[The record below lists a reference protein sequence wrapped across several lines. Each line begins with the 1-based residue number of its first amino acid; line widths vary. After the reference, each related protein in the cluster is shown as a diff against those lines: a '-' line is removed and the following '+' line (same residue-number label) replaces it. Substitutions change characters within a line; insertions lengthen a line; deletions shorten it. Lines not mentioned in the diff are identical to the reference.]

1 MKKAGLLDKA
11 PLMALPYMV
20 QRAKNDIAKR
30 KPYPYSHG
38 YYYVYKTRKY
48 FRAQK
53 TCMEDVLEVDVYTRR
68 DMILD
73 RKEPR
78 FRIFLNNKEKDFV
91 TWDCVHSKWS
101 KAKIDF
107 LDYEDQD
114 TTYSPG
120 KKEQASKETIR
131 MVNQFLGSSSMYDV
145 GTVVRQFQ
153 VDIRKDALEKQHRL
167 ITDAIDERMAV
178 VPDLP
183 PSFGKWVRNNTT
195 EDYMF
200 YKDHKTGYCDHCRE
214 MVSLREKPR
223 HNTVGKCPKCGRTII
238 YKSWGKQLTVEDE
251 TRAEILQKLQDGSGY
266 VLRSFKIKK
275 IEKKADGYIPNFYIF
290 EDFRDIYSNSLYRE
304 RSYEWGEFKNTGIT
318 RWCDYGTINH
328 GGYGW
333 YYDRRSSAIL
343 YSPNLTR
350 MLADTELKYMPV
362 AEIVRVAGRKR
373 VEFKELISNLKGNTG
388 KQYERMYKAG
398 LKTFVSDQLIGVH
411 TMTRID
417 RDMTGGK
424 IWGMLGLSKEEYRQA
439 LRLHADDKKMAII
452 QRLHAAAAKVTD
464 EQLEWIDRYIGLSV
478 ILKSFGIHTPHRMI
492 RYMKENLHVETEGTD
507 KDMHLWVDY
516 LDAAQNL
523 QWNLADESIFFPQN
537 IQAAHDEA
545 VLCMQEKKDREQH
558 MKRIEQDKQLKKNAK
573 DIRRVF
579 AYENDE
585 FMIVVPES
593 WKEFKKEANE
603 QHNCVASNYYEQ
615 AVNGRT
621 IIIFIRRKT
630 EPDKSFCTVEVG
642 KDGIL
647 GFRVVQ
653 NRIRYNKDA
662 PEEAVAFMQKVIKNA
677 EKKVRAEF
685 EKQKKEANRVMV
697 AV

>member
-20 QRAKNDIAKR
+20 QRAKNDIAER

-48 FRAQK
+48 FRAQE

-68 DMILD
+68 DMVLD

-78 FRIFLNNKEKDFV
+78 FRIFLNNKEQDFI

-107 LDYEDQD
+107 LDYEDKD
-114 TTYSPG
+114 TAYSPG
-120 KKEQASKETIR
+120 KKDQASEETKKV
-131 MVNQFLGSSSMYDV
+131 VNEFLGSSSMYDV
-145 GTVVRQFQ
+145 GTAIRQFQ
-153 VDIRKDALEKQHRL
+153 VNIRKDALEKQHRL

-178 VPDLP
+178 VPNLP
-183 PSFGKWVRNNTT
+183 PSFEKWVRSNTT
-195 EDYMF
+195 EDYIF
-200 YKDHKTGYCDHCRE
+200 YKDKTGYCDHCRE
-214 MVSLREKPR
+214 MVSLGEKPR
-223 HNTVGKCPKCGRTII
+223 HNTVGKCTRCGRTII
-238 YKSWGKQLTVEDE
+238 YKSWCKQLTVQDE
-251 TRAEILQKLQDGSGY
+251 TRVEILQKLQDGTGY
-266 VLRSFKIKK
+266 VLRSFAVRKRNKR
-275 IEKKADGYIPNFYIF
+275 EYGYIPDFYIS
-290 EDFRDIYSNSLYRE
+290 EDFRDIYSNSLCQE
-304 RSYEWGEFKNTGIT
+304 RSYEWGEFKSTGIT

-343 YSPNLTR
+343 YSQNLTR
-350 MLADTELKYMPV
+350 MLAGTELKYMPV
-362 AEIVRVAGRKR
+362 AEIIRAAGRKR
-373 VEFKELISNLKGNTG
+373 VEFRELSCMLRGNTG
-388 KQYERMYKAG
+388 RQYERMYKAG
-398 LKTFVSDQLIGVH
+398 LKAFVADQLISRN
-411 TMTRID
+411 TMARID

-424 IWGMLGLSKEEYRQA
+424 IWGMLGISKEEYQQA
-439 LRLHADDKKMAII
+439 LRLHADDKKMVII
-452 QRLHAAAAKVTD
+452 QRLHAAAVKVTD
-464 EQLEWIDRYIGLSV
+464 EQLEWISRYIGLNA
-478 ILKSFGIHTPHRMI
+478 ILRSFGIHTPHRMI
-492 RYMKENLHVETEGTD
+492 RYMREDLHVETEGTD
-507 KDMHLWVDY
+507 KGLHLWVDY

-537 IQAAHDEA
+537 IQVAHDEA

-579 AYENDE
+579 SYENDE
-585 FMIVVPES
+585 FRIVIPES

-603 QHNCVASNYYEQ
+603 QHNCVASNYYEP
-615 AVNGRT
+615 AVNGST

-630 EPDKSFCTVEVG
+630 EPDKSFCTVEV
-642 KDGIL
+642 KRDGMM
-647 GFRVVQ
+647 GFRVAQ
-653 NRIRYNKDA
+653 NRTRYNKDA
-662 PEEAVAFMQKVIKNA
+662 PKEAVDFLEKVIRSA
-677 EKKVRAEF
+677 EKKVRKEF

>member
-20 QRAKNDIAKR
+20 QRAKNDIAER

-48 FRAQK
+48 FRAQE

-68 DMILD
+68 DMVLD

-78 FRIFLNNKEKDFV
+78 FRIFLNNREQDFI

-101 KAKIDF
+101 KAKIDY

-114 TTYSPG
+114 TAYSPG
-120 KKEQASKETIR
+120 KKDQASEETKKV
-131 MVNQFLGSSSMYDV
+131 VNEFLGSSSMYDV
-145 GTVVRQFQ
+145 GTAIRQFQ
-153 VDIRKDALEKQHRL
+153 VNIRKDALEKQHRL

-178 VPDLP
+178 VPNLP
-183 PSFGKWVRNNTT
+183 PSFEKWVRNNTT
-195 EDYMF
+195 EDYIF
-200 YKDHKTGYCDHCRE
+200 YKDKTGYCDHCGE

-223 HNTVGKCPKCGRTII
+223 HNTVGKCTRCGRTII
-238 YKSWGKQLTVEDE
+238 YKSWCKQLTVQDE
-251 TRAEILQKLQDGSGY
+251 TRVEILQKLQDGTGY
-266 VLRSFKIKK
+266 VLRSFAVRKRNKR
-275 IEKKADGYIPNFYIF
+275 EYGYIPDFYIS
-290 EDFRDIYSNSLYRE
+290 EDFRDIYSNSLCQE
-304 RSYEWGEFKNTGIT
+304 RSYEWGEFKSTGIK

-333 YYDRRSSAIL
+333 YYDRRNSAIL

-350 MLADTELKYMPV
+350 MLADTEIKYMPV
-362 AEIVRVAGRKR
+362 AEIIRAAGRKR
-373 VEFKELISNLKGNTG
+373 VEFRELIRNLKGNTG
-388 KQYERMYKAG
+388 KQYERTYKAG
-398 LKTFVSDQLIGVH
+398 LKAFVADQLISGH

-424 IWGMLGLSKEEYRQA
+424 IWGMLGISKEEYQQA
-439 LRLHADDKKMAII
+439 LRLHADDKKMVII
-452 QRLHAAAAKVTD
+452 QRLHAAAVKVTD
-464 EQLEWIDRYIGLSV
+464 EQLEWISRYIGLNA
-478 ILKSFGIHTPHRMI
+478 ILRSFGIHTPHRMI
-492 RYMKENLHVETEGTD
+492 RYMREDLHVETEGTD
-507 KDMHLWVDY
+507 KGLHLWVDY

-537 IQAAHDEA
+537 IQVAHDEA

-579 AYENDE
+579 SYENDE
-585 FMIVVPES
+585 FRIVIPES

-603 QHNCVASNYYEQ
+603 QHNCVASNYYEP
-615 AVNGRT
+615 AVNGST

-630 EPDKSFCTVEVG
+630 EPDKSFCTVEV
-642 KDGIL
+642 KRDGMM
-647 GFRVVQ
+647 GFRVAQ
-653 NRIRYNKDA
+653 NRTRYNKDA
-662 PEEAVAFMQKVIKNA
+662 PKEAVDFLEKVIRSA
-677 EKKVRAEF
+677 EKKGRKEF

>member
-1 MKKAGLLDKA
+1 MKKAGLLDKT

-20 QRAKNDIAKR
+20 QRAKNDIAER

-68 DMILD
+68 DIVLN

-78 FRIFLNNKEKDFV
+78 FRIFLNNKEKDFI

-107 LDYEDQD
+107 LDYEDLD

-120 KKEQASKETIR
+120 KKDQASEETIK
-131 MVNQFLGSSSMYDV
+131 MVNQFLGSSSMCEIS
-145 GTVVRQFQ
+145 TAIRQFQ
-153 VDIRKDALEKQHRL
+153 VAIRKDALGKKHRL
-167 ITDAIDERMAV
+167 ETDAIDERMMV

-183 PSFGKWVRNNTT
+183 TSFAKWVQNNAV
-195 EDYMF
+195 EDYIF
-200 YKDHKTGYCDHCRE
+200 YKDHKTGYCDHCRKT
-214 MVSLREKPR
+214 VSLREKPK
-223 HNTVGKCPKCGRTII
+223 HNETGKCPECDHKVV
-238 YKSWGKQLTVEDE
+238 YKSWGRQKSTAYD
-251 TRAEILQKLQDGSGY
+251 TRVEILQKLQDGSGY
-266 VLRSFKIKK
+266 VLRSFEVKK
-275 IEKKADGYIPNFYIF
+275 KNRRENNYIPDFQIC
-290 EDFRDIYSNSLYRE
+290 EDYRDIYTNGLQPEQY
-304 RSYEWGEFKNTGIT
+304 YEWGEFKNTGIE
-318 RWCDYGTINH
+318 RWCKYGSVNH

-333 YYDRRSSAIL
+333 YYERRGTAVL
-343 YSPNLTR
+343 YTVNIARVLQ
-350 MLADTELKYMPV
+350 DTDLRYMPV
-362 AEIVRVAGRKR
+362 AEMARQAGRTR
-373 VEFKELISNLKGNTG
+373 VEFKELMSMLRGNSG
-388 KQYERMYKAG
+388 RQYEKLYKAG
-398 LKTFVSDQLIGVH
+398 LKRFVVDQLFHNGN
-411 TMTRID
+411 MARIN
-417 RDMTGGK
+417 RNMEGGK
-424 IWGMLGLSKEEYRQA
+424 IWQALGLGKEEFRQA
-439 LRLHADDKKMAII
+439 VRLRADDKKVTIL
-452 QRLHAAAAKVTD
+452 QRLHKANERVTD
-464 EQLEWIDRYIGLSV
+464 GQLEWLYKNIGVHV
-478 ILKSFGIHTPHRMI
+478 ILKSFGLHTPHRII
-492 RYMKENLHVETEGTD
+492 RYMKEKLHVETEGTD
-507 KDMHLWVDY
+507 KDLHLWTDY

-523 QWNLADESIFFPQN
+523 QWNLADESIFFPKN

-573 DIRRVF
+573 DIMRVF

-621 IIIFIRRKT
+621 IIIFIRRKA

>member
-20 QRAKNDIAKR
+20 QRAKNDIAER

-48 FRAQK
+48 FRAQE

-68 DMILD
+68 DMVLD

-78 FRIFLNNKEKDFV
+78 FRIFLNNKEQDFI

-107 LDYEDQD
+107 LDYEDKD
-114 TTYSPG
+114 TAYSPG
-120 KKEQASKETIR
+120 KKDQASEETKKV
-131 MVNQFLGSSSMYDV
+131 VNGFLGSSSMYDV
-145 GTVVRQFQ
+145 GTAIRQFQ
-153 VDIRKDALEKQHRL
+153 VNIRKDALEKQHRL

-178 VPDLP
+178 VPNLP
-183 PSFGKWVRNNTT
+183 PSFEKWVRSNTT
-195 EDYMF
+195 EDYIF
-200 YKDHKTGYCDHCRE
+200 YKDKTGYCDHCRE

-223 HNTVGKCPKCGRTII
+223 HNTVGKCTRCGRTII
-238 YKSWGKQLTVEDE
+238 YKSWCKQLTVQDE
-251 TRAEILQKLQDGSGY
+251 TRVEILQKLQDGTGY
-266 VLRSFKIKK
+266 VLRSFAVRKRNKR
-275 IEKKADGYIPNFYIF
+275 EYGYIPDFYIS
-290 EDFRDIYSNSLYRE
+290 EDFRDIYSNSLCQE
-304 RSYEWGEFKNTGIT
+304 RSYEWGEFKSTGIT

-333 YYDRRSSAIL
+333 YYDRRNSAIL

-350 MLADTELKYMPV
+350 MLADTEIKYMPV
-362 AEIVRVAGRKR
+362 AEIIRAAGRKR
-373 VEFKELISNLKGNTG
+373 VEFKELIRNLKGNTG

-398 LKTFVSDQLIGVH
+398 LKAFVADQLISRN
-411 TMTRID
+411 TMARID

-424 IWGMLGLSKEEYRQA
+424 IWGMLGISKEEYQQA
-439 LRLHADDKKMAII
+439 LRLHADDKKMVII
-452 QRLHAAAAKVTD
+452 QRLHAAAVKVTD
-464 EQLEWIDRYIGLSV
+464 EQLEWISRYIGLNA
-478 ILKSFGIHTPHRMI
+478 ILRSFGIHTPHRMI
-492 RYMKENLHVETEGTD
+492 RYMREDLHVETEGTD
-507 KDMHLWVDY
+507 KGLHLWVDY

-537 IQAAHDEA
+537 IQVAHDEA
-545 VLCMQEKKDREQH
+545 VLCMQEKKDWEQH

-603 QHNCVASNYYEQ
+603 QHNCVASNYYEP

-621 IIIFIRRKT
+621 IILFIRRKA
-630 EPDKSFCTVEVG
+630 EPDKSFCTVEV
-642 KDGIL
+642 KRDGIM

-653 NRIRYNKDA
+653 NRTGYNKDA
-662 PEEAVAFMQKVIKNA
+662 PKEAADFMEKCIRSA
-677 EKKVRAEF
+677 GKKVRKEF
-685 EKQKKEANRVMV
+685 EKQKKEAGRVMV

>member
-20 QRAKNDIAKR
+20 QRAKNDIAER

-48 FRAQK
+48 FRAQE

-68 DMILD
+68 DMVLD
-73 RKEPR
+73 RKELR
-78 FRIFLNNKEKDFV
+78 FRIFLNNKEQDFI

-107 LDYEDQD
+107 LDYEDKD
-114 TTYSPG
+114 TAYSPG
-120 KKEQASKETIR
+120 KKDQASEETKKV
-131 MVNQFLGSSSMYDV
+131 VNGFLGSSSMYDV
-145 GTVVRQFQ
+145 GTAIRQFQ
-153 VDIRKDALEKQHRL
+153 VNIRKDALEKQHRL

-178 VPDLP
+178 VPNLP
-183 PSFGKWVRNNTT
+183 PSFEKWVRSNTT
-195 EDYMF
+195 EDYIF
-200 YKDHKTGYCDHCRE
+200 YKDKTGYCDHCRE
-214 MVSLREKPR
+214 MVSLGEKPR
-223 HNTVGKCPKCGRTII
+223 HNTVGKCTRCGRTII
-238 YKSWGKQLTVEDE
+238 YKSWCKQLTVQDE
-251 TRAEILQKLQDGSGY
+251 TRVEILQKLQDGTGY
-266 VLRSFKIKK
+266 VLRSFAVRKRNKR
-275 IEKKADGYIPNFYIF
+275 EYGYIPDFYIS
-290 EDFRDIYSNSLYRE
+290 EDFRDIYSNSLCQE
-304 RSYEWGEFKNTGIT
+304 RSYEWGEFKSTGIT
-318 RWCDYGTINH
+318 RWCDYGIINH
-328 GGYGW
+328 GCYGW

-350 MLADTELKYMPV
+350 MLADTEIKYMPV
-362 AEIVRVAGRKR
+362 AEIIRAAGRKR
-373 VEFKELISNLKGNTG
+373 VEFRELSCMLRGNTG
-388 KQYERMYKAG
+388 RQYERMYKAG
-398 LKTFVSDQLIGVH
+398 LKAFVADQLISGH

-424 IWGMLGLSKEEYRQA
+424 IWGMLGISKEEYRQA
-439 LRLHADDKKMAII
+439 LRLHADDRKMAVI
-452 QRLHAAAAKVTD
+452 QRLHAAAVKVTD
-464 EQLEWIDRYIGLSV
+464 EQLEWIDRYIGLNV
-478 ILKSFGIHTPHRMI
+478 ILRSFGIHTPHRMI
-492 RYMKENLHVETEGTD
+492 RYMREDLHVETEGTD
-507 KDMHLWVDY
+507 KGLHLWVDY
-516 LDAAQNL
+516 LDAAQEL

-537 IQAAHDEA
+537 IQTAHDEA
-545 VLCMQEKKDREQH
+545 VLCMQEKKDREQN

-585 FMIVVPES
+585 FMVVVPES

-603 QHNCVASNYYEQ
+603 QHNCVASNYYEP

-621 IIIFIRRKT
+621 IILFIRRKT
-630 EPDKSFCTVEVG
+630 EPDKSFCTVEV
-642 KDGIL
+642 KRDGIM
-647 GFRVVQ
+647 GFRVAQ

-662 PEEAVAFMQKVIKNA
+662 PKEAVDFLEKVIRSA
-677 EKKVRAEF
+677 EKKGRKEF